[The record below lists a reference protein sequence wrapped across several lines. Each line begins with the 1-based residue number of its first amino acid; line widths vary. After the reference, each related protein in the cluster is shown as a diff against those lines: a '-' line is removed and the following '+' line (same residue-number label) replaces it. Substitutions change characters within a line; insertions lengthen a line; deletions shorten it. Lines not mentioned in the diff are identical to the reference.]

1 MSRRIRDDSDSDTVV
16 NSSAAKRAANRR
28 ASSKS
33 IIDSSEDEYAPTSGS
48 RSTSR
53 TPNPTGTAA
62 RRSSL
67 QTASASADKA
77 TSTGTKKRT
86 SSRYS
91 PTTDLD
97 AMEDTLPSTTPKK
110 STLTGTSLNFDHI
123 DVAFPDGGA
132 VAVEGSAHDDS
143 YHDALSVTV
152 SSTTRGAA
160 DDFDLFADPVTVI
173 PDDLLALTAKPLSR
187 SNKNPASTSMT
198 ELPSEKSS
206 LSDAIGGDT
215 PRNARAMDDTDIV
228 DLGGASDGEED
239 KEVLQVQLRR
249 KSVRPGKNVAENV
262 QIASRTSAADTDIV
276 DITETTSKTSSAVT
290 SAVTPAAASK
300 RAPAAAQTST
310 DAATTPM
317 NGSSS
322 KKMDLRAYYSSSR
335 GKDKQDAQNTPDT
348 HDKDEAEVTQQK
360 DIAVSGSAV
369 AGTGAKVE
377 ADAMGTKSEISV
389 RGRVKAD
396 SDVVKTQNVKVDAD
410 IASSE
415 SLKSEKITA
424 TEIPAEMA
432 FKTPTIRRSSSILGF
447 AVPKPKTMDT
457 NVTPSPQHPV
467 SRSSVK
473 AAGTTS
479 LTSRIGATDSIGKCF
494 LSFLHSSIIIK

>member
-1 MSRRIRDDSDSDTVV
+1 MSRRIRDDSDSDAVV
-16 NSSAAKRAANRR
+16 NSSAAKRTANRR
-28 ASSKS
+28 ASSKT

-77 TSTGTKKRT
+77 TSTGPKKRT
-86 SSRYS
+86 SSHYS

-97 AMEDTLPSTTPKK
+97 AMEDALPSTTPKK

-198 ELPSEKSS
+198 ELPSQQSS

-228 DLGGASDGEED
+228 DLGGVSDHED
-239 KEVLQVQLRR
+239 GKEVLQVQLRR

-276 DITETTSKTSSAVT
+276 DITETSAKPSSAVT
-290 SAVTPAAASK
+290 LTVTPAAASK
-300 RAPAAAQTST
+300 RAPAAQTST
-310 DAATTPM
+310 DTNTTPM
-317 NGSSS
+317 NNNS

-335 GKDKQDAQNTPDT
+335 GKDKQDAQNTSDT
-348 HDKDEAEVTQQK
+348 HDEDVVEAMQQK
-360 DIAVSGSAV
+360 EKDVTVSGSAV
-369 AGTGAKVE
+369 AGTGDKLE
-377 ADAMGTKSEISV
+377 ADAIVAKNEPSV
-389 RGRVKAD
+389 RGRVKTDA
-396 SDVVKTQNVKVDAD
+396 DVVKTQNVKVDAD
-410 IASSE
+410 ITSSE
-415 SLKSEKITA
+415 SLKSEKITT

-457 NVTPSPQHPV
+457 QVTPSPQHPV

-473 AAGTTS
+473 TAGTTS
-479 LTSRIGATDSIGKCF
+479 LTSRIGATDSISKF
-494 LSFLHSSIIIK
+494 LYPSFIPT